1 MSLLNSL
8 IEPVTGLLD
17 KVIAD
22 KDERARLA
30 HEISTMAERMAH
42 ENAQAQLDV
51 NKQEAAHQSLF
62 VSGWRPAIAWCCCLS
77 MVGNYL
83 VIPGANFILAFLN
96 EPVHIELID
105 MSMMMPVLLGI
116 LGLGSMRSVEKLKG
130 VARQQ

>member
-51 NKQEAAHQSLF
+51 NKQEAAHHSLF
-62 VSGWRPAIAWCCCLS
+62 VSGWRPAIGWCCCLS